1 MMTAA
6 GQAERAY
13 VGRFSIAIPAGM
25 RREGGTYEMR
35 LLTLSDVALAP
46 PNEAGWKATWAAR
59 LAKVEALK
67 SERLTPQDVEGE
79 VLATGELE
87 PLFAFVVYHRDVKE
101 AAQLDALR
109 LVDGVGLWLQRPFDT
124 ELLPAVRARALAVGR
139 AYQRRRPDG
148 PPPAARPEAFHLVF
162 GAILLPYQEQES
174 ARAHFK
180 SGPPYLEIDLTTE
193 TVVEV
198 KHPGLFE
205 RFGRAV
211 VNAGAASTAG
221 MSTVR
226 SGKRRV
232 GDLAG
237 EEFILRDTEGGAL
250 RFLWEYPGEANSGV
264 RPKIQLQLV
273 APSADE
279 KEQMALWEVLLS
291 SLKPAAQSVDGR

>member
-124 ELLPAVRARALAVGR
+124 ELLPAVRARALAV
-139 AYQRRRPDG
+139 
-148 PPPAARPEAFHLVF
+148 